1 MFLVGELGISAVGEY
16 GRRGEVS
23 QVTHPSINTLVVCGL
38 AWYGEVR
45 MSECSNDSMVGD
57 IIFYSID

>member
-23 QVTHPSINTLVVCGL
+23 QVTHPNINALVVYGL
-38 AWYGEVR
+38 VR
-45 MSECSNDSMVGD
+45 GGGIRTSDSGNDSVVG
-57 IIFYSID
+57 YNSLYY